1 MEEQKNFITKIKEA
15 FLTHKKA
22 GIISIAVFFA
32 VIIAVVVLIG
42 VNSGKDKS
50 TTVADAQTESETE
63 SETDKVTE
71 SGTEDNKETEST
83 SETQTDDQKDYINPF
98 TGEKT
103 DEDISNVRPY
113 AIMLNTIRQAL
124 PQSGNSYADM
134 YIEMTEEGGVTRI
147 LGIYQ
152 NIDDVPKIGSVR
164 STREYYLSWVMG
176 LDAILVHAGGDSW
189 VFDELKRTG
198 YTSLNCVGDAGYY
211 SMAAFFRDP
220 YRRDTVGNEHSLYT
234 TGKGLLDVVAGY
246 GISPNHT
253 TDKYTRFNFA
263 KDGDG
268 TPKDGAPANN
278 VNVTFSG
285 YKSTN
290 FIYDENTKDYGVYF
304 WDEPYIDEL
313 NNEHIKVKNII
324 ILPVP
329 NWSTPDAWGKVRQK
343 YDMSGGT
350 GFYISGGKC
359 TTINWTKGDY
369 NKPEEYGNVLNMTNM
384 DGTPVELSV
393 GKTYICMMSNAYP
406 PVIN

>member
-1 MEEQKNFITKIKEA
+1 MEEQKNFITKIKEI
-15 FLTHKKA
+15 FLAHKKA
-22 GIISIAVFFA
+22 GIISIAVFLA
-32 VIIAVVVLIG
+32 VIIAVVALIV
-42 VNSGKDKS
+42 VNNGKDKS
-50 TTVADAQTESETE
+50 TAVADAPTETE
-63 SETDKVTE
+63 TETQSETDKVTE
-71 SGTEDNKETEST
+71 SGTEDNKETEPS
-83 SETQTDDQKDYINPF
+83 SETQTDSEKDYINPF

-134 YIEMTEEGGVTRI
+134 YIEMTEEGGITRI

-189 VFDELKRTG
+189 VFDEIKRTG

-211 SMAAFFRDP
+211 S

-268 TPKDGAPANN
+268 TPKDGTPANN

-329 NWSTPDAWGKVRQK
+329 NWSAPDAWGKVRQK
-343 YDMSGGT
+343 YDMSGGA

-369 NKPEEYGNVLNMTNM
+369 NKSEEYGNVLNMTNM
-384 DGTPVELSV
+384 DGTPVELGV
-393 GKTYICMMSNAYP
+393 GKTYICMMSNVYP

>member
-1 MEEQKNFITKIKEA
+1 MEEQKNFITKIKTL
-15 FLTHKKA
+15 FSTHKKA
-22 GIISIAVFFA
+22 GIITISSILAI
-32 VIIAVVVLIG
+32 IIAVVVIINING
-42 VNSGKDKS
+42 NRGK
-50 TTVADAQTESETE
+50 TVPVADAGTESPTEKITE
-63 SETDKVTE
+63 SETDT
-71 SGTEDNKETEST
+71 GKETEGTTES
-83 SETQTDDQKDYINPF
+83 QTEADKKYINPY

-103 DEDISNVRPY
+103 DKDVSNIRPY
-113 AIMLNTIRQAL
+113 AVMLNTIRQAL

-134 YIEMTEEGGVTRI
+134 YIEMTEEGGITRV

-189 VFDELKRTG
+189 VFDEIKKTG

-211 SMAAFFRDP
+211 AMSAFYRDP
-220 YRRDTVGNEHSLYT
+220 YRRDTVGSEHSLYT
-234 TGKGLLDVVAGY
+234 TGPGLLEVATGY
-246 GISPNHT
+246 GISPYHS
-253 TDKYTRFNFA
+253 TDNYTRFNFA

-268 TPKDGAPANN
+268 TPEGGAPANN
-278 VNVTFSG
+278 VQVTFSG
-285 YKSTN
+285 YKTTN
-290 FIYDENTKDYGVYF
+290 FVYDANTKDYSVYF
-304 WDEPYIDEL
+304 WEDPYIDEL
-313 NNEHIKVKNII
+313 NSEQIKVKNII

-329 NWSTPDAWGKVRQK
+329 NWTAPDAWGKVRQK
-343 YDMSGGT
+343 YDMSGGS

-369 NKPEEYGNVLNMTNM
+369 NKESEYGNVFNMTNE
-384 DGTPVELSV
+384 DGSPVELSV